1 MEGEEFLPRAPLSVL
16 YRKHYLHKARPA
28 RRFGWN

>member
-1 MEGEEFLPRAPLSVL
+1 MSGEQFLARAALSVL
-16 YRKHYLHKARPA
+16 YRKYYLHKARPA